1 MTDLVKQPRKP
12 RAKAGA
18 ANGMRAARAAASV
31 PERRESLLD
40 DEAHQNDRQFV
51 TALARGLEILSCFGP
66 RKAEIG
72 GTQLAAM
79 TGLPQPTV
87 WRLCHT
93 LSKMGY
99 LIPAEGDKLRPGIPV
114 LKLGRAALACVPLA
128 EKARA
133 RMQAL
138 ADSTGSAS
146 GLAARD
152 GGRIVFVQ
160 QCLSEAQLVM
170 NLRVGTR
177 LSLIT
182 SAAGWGLLAGFPEAE
197 REKLIA
203 THALPDPRWPQTE
216 PAFREAMQDFA
227 TRGYILN
234 IGVFHKSY
242 NTAAVPIYGRDG
254 LPAYALTCA
263 GSSATHSP
271 AFLRKVIVPELMKL
285 AGELQAD
292 LRAFEAAAT
301 PPRRG

>member
-1 MTDLVKQPRKP
+1 MTDPVKLPRK
-12 RAKAGA
+12 RSGKAKA
-18 ANGMRAARAAASV
+18 AARGL
-31 PERRESLLD
+31 PERRETLLD
-40 DEAHQNDRQFV
+40 DETHRSDRQFV

-72 GTQLAAM
+72 GTELAAM

-93 LSKMGY
+93 LSRMGY

-128 EKARA
+128 QKARA

-152 GGRIVFVQ
+152 GGRVVFVQ

-170 NLRVGTR
+170 NLRVGSR
-177 LSLIT
+177 LSLVT
-182 SAAGWGLLAGFPEAE
+182 SAAGWALLAGFPAAE
-197 REKLIA
+197 RDELIA
-203 THALPDPRWPQTE
+203 AHAVPDPRWPQVE
-216 PAFREAMQDFA
+216 AAFREALRDFA
-227 TRGYILN
+227 ARGYILN

-254 LPAYALTCA
+254 MPVYALTCA
-263 GSSATHSP
+263 GSAATHSP
-271 AFLRKVIVPELMKL
+271 AFLRKTIVPELMKL
-285 AGELQAD
+285 AAALQAE
-292 LRAFEAAAT
+292 LRALESAAA